1 MKLRRN
7 LNETEGNTLINW
19 LIVLDLELYQMKED
33 SDDETF
39 KVPD

>member
-33 SDDETF
+33 SGDETF
-39 KVPD
+39 KVLD